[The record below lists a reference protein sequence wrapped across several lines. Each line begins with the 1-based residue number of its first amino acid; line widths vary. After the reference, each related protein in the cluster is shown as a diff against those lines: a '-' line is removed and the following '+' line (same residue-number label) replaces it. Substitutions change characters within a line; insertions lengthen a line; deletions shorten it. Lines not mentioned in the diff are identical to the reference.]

1 MELASEDIRSNAK
14 IQAHDLGSILSNALN
29 SVATNL
35 GILTLF
41 QETVERHGNIENS
54 IIDIVQQSSS
64 DLYVQYLRLDGDG
77 QIVWSNS
84 SSTDRSGGIASS
96 NLTNFISKAPV
107 EQILRDFNSESRGDD
122 NNITLQNKFLSN
134 AILEP
139 ITDKMYSLMV
149 YPPSVGN
156 SDHTSDSVTNI
167 PTGNVMAA
175 LIGFDHDNNK
185 RASMLNRQSSAEVKQ
200 NIVLLADKENV
211 ILESNDN
218 SLIGIPISHYFNQM
232 IILDPSLHNKSSGF
246 ASPTAQVQASVQ
258 TSANEPSSLDVM
270 LDGNKMSLLSEPIYL
285 GDEHVWTLYVLAPH
299 LLTHDVNTLFDIQNN
314 FSSLMIILIGVISFV
329 IAMII
334 LLWNK
339 GLEEVV
345 SQRTADLTKTNN
357 FLLAANERLKVHDQM
372 QKEFLNIASHEM
384 KTPTQTILLHSNLLS
399 INPNLGHDSIEAII
413 RNAMRLQKLVNDIL
427 DITRIESKSL
437 KLNKERLNL
446 NEIIVPILEEHSSQ
460 LDSGKLTIQY
470 NADDSIYV
478 YADKARITQVLSNL
492 INNAIK
498 FTKQGFISVNTKQ
511 IGTDCILLSITDTG
525 IGIDPE
531 VFPRIFDKFVTKSE
545 HGIGLGLYISKRI
558 IEAHGGKICAH
569 NNNDPKKDCPFSSY
583 HQLMNNGSTLSLT
596 LSTSDQKE

>member
-1 MELASEDIRSNAK
+1 VELASEDIRSNAK

-246 ASPTAQVQASVQ
+246 ASLTAQVQASVQ